1 MDYYVF
7 NIGKPAVS
15 DWWTQNIKRGVIT
28 AGFEGN
34 PEDKGAAILKK
45 MNEGDWVLAFVNG
58 RGFVGA
64 GHVQDID
71 TYRLHPS
78 LPSNSLSDHRH
89 ERGVN
94 WVHYVRDVKDAVT
107 VASVGGHAPR
117 QTMERLRN
125 QEQAESIIALL
136 AQRPGSLREDGY
148 QCELWGANGW
158 RTVTVTYALA
168 RPEAIVRCPECYGA
182 VRLHTAGP
190 RGIPRAHAEHRIGHP
205 GCSLGHYFDGTHT
218 PHPSPVL
225 APLGSIASSS
235 PDITLED
242 DESAFPEGSES
253 FKLHRHL
260 ERDRKLP
267 RRLKESRL
275 KETGKLECEV
285 CSFDFTA
292 TYGSVGDGFIE
303 AHHRIPVHQL
313 KGKEKTRAS
322 DLALVCSTCHRMLH
336 RADPQLRVE
345 ELRAL
350 LLGKRK

>member
-168 RPEAIVRCPECYGA
+168 RPEAIVRWRCAITHCWPKRHSASTCRTSNRPPRMFTGA
-182 VRLHTAGP
+182 LLRRNTHPSSVSRSGTAGLYRILQP
-190 RGIPRAHAEHRIGHP
+190 RHHA
-205 GCSLGHYFDGTHT
+205 
-218 PHPSPVL
+218 
-225 APLGSIASSS
+225 
-235 PDITLED
+235 
-242 DESAFPEGSES
+242 
-253 FKLHRHL
+253 
-260 ERDRKLP
+260 
-267 RRLKESRL
+267 
-275 KETGKLECEV
+275 
-285 CSFDFTA
+285 
-292 TYGSVGDGFIE
+292 
-303 AHHRIPVHQL
+303 
-313 KGKEKTRAS
+313 
-322 DLALVCSTCHRMLH
+322 
-336 RADPQLRVE
+336 
-345 ELRAL
+345 
-350 LLGKRK
+350 